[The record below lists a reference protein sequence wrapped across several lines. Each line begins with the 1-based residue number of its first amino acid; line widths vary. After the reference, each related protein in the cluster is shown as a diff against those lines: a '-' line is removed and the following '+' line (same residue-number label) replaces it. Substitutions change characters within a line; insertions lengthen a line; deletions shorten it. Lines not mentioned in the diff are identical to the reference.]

1 MNKPLKKFSLVFLP
15 SFLWVVL
22 TGLGFG
28 SQSLSNLIE
37 LIGIFIVSVLCLFIP
52 ERFIKYQ
59 HLLLI
64 LLIIT
69 ALVRFLTPYIPE

>member
-1 MNKPLKKFSLVFLP
+1 MDKPLKKFSLVFLP
-15 SFLWVVL
+15 SFLLVVL
-22 TGLGFG
+22 TVLGFG

-37 LIGIFIVSVLCLFIP
+37 LIGIFIVSVLCLFSP

-59 HLLLI
+59 YLLVI

-69 ALVRFLTPYIPE
+69 VLVRFLTPHIPE